1 MEQANLIT
9 VGEAARRL
17 NVTESAL
24 RSWIFTKRLPVVRL
38 GSLVR
43 IKREILERI
52 EEQGLDAVSEG

>member
-9 VGEAARRL
+9 IPEAAKRL

-24 RSWIFTKRLPVVRL
+24 RSWIFTKRLPGVRL

-43 IKREILERI
+43 VKREILERI
-52 EEQGLDAVSEG
+52 EEQGLDAVSGG